1 MMEENAQMSLL
12 PDAVGATQMTM
23 TGEEEIDLSEY
34 EIVRPEFFAH
44 IKEPALTVNVDKIGV
59 NTACVRLMPDV
70 EYVQIL
76 VNRKE
81 KKLLLKPCDE
91 IEITGYRWG
100 KTKEG
105 KRYPTQRTGELFVL
119 TICELMDWNPD
130 YRYKVLG
137 RMVQANGKALI
148 AFDLTSS
155 ECFPKVVNR
164 DGKKVS
170 SRQSIFAEQ
179 WSGKF
184 GPTYSESR
192 RSLAVKTF
200 DNYTVITVNGK
211 KTEVHTAPLKYES
224 TEVFLPMINQSTVDK
239 STEQWLD
246 SIEEQLYYD
255 RWYCGHYHTAKK
267 IEKIQ
272 FMYNDFDEFPEN
284 KDGEIDDEDE
294 LCYECSLYDDNS
306 YLDENGE
313 WVNCCLDC
321 PLNRMNDN

>member
-12 PDAVGATQMTM
+12 PDAVAAAQMTM

-137 RMVQANGKALI
+137 KMVQANGKSLI

-155 ECFPKVVNR
+155 ECSPRWSTGTARKSAAASPSLQNSGAASLVPPIPRAAVLWR
-164 DGKKVS
+164 SRPLITTRS
-170 SRQSIFAEQ
+170 SR
-179 WSGKF
+179 
-184 GPTYSESR
+184 
-192 RSLAVKTF
+192 
-200 DNYTVITVNGK
+200 
-211 KTEVHTAPLKYES
+211 
-224 TEVFLPMINQSTVDK
+224 
-239 STEQWLD
+239 
-246 SIEEQLYYD
+246 
-255 RWYCGHYHTAKK
+255 
-267 IEKIQ
+267 
-272 FMYNDFDEFPEN
+272 
-284 KDGEIDDEDE
+284 
-294 LCYECSLYDDNS
+294 
-306 YLDENGE
+306 
-313 WVNCCLDC
+313 
-321 PLNRMNDN
+321 

>member
-12 PDAVGATQMTM
+12 PDVAAVTQDAAQMTM
-23 TGEEEIDLSEY
+23 TGEEIDLSEY
-34 EIVRPEFFAH
+34 ENVRPEFFAH

-59 NTACVRLMPDV
+59 NTACVRLMPNV

-100 KTKEG
+100 RTKDG
-105 KRYPTQRTGELFVL
+105 KRYPSQRTGELFVL
-119 TICELMDWNPD
+119 TLCEIMDWNPD

-137 RMVQANGKALI
+137 KMVQANGKALI

-170 SRQSIFAEQ
+170 SRQSVFAEQ
-179 WSGKF
+179 WSGTF

-200 DNYTVITVNGK
+200 NNYTVITVNGK
-211 KTEVHTAPLKYES
+211 KTEVHP
-224 TEVFLPMINQSTVDK
+224 Q
-239 STEQWLD
+239 EQPPQQGSMGD
-246 SIEEQLYYD
+246 SL
-255 RWYCGHYHTAKK
+255 
-267 IEKIQ
+267 
-272 FMYNDFDEFPEN
+272 
-284 KDGEIDDEDE
+284 
-294 LCYECSLYDDNS
+294 
-306 YLDENGE
+306 
-313 WVNCCLDC
+313 
-321 PLNRMNDN
+321 

>member
-1 MMEENAQMSLL
+1 MMEENTAQMSLL
-12 PDAVGATQMTM
+12 PDTAAVMQNAVKTAML
-23 TGEEEIDLSEY
+23 GEDEIDLGEY

-44 IKEPALTVNVDKIGV
+44 IKDPALTVNVDKIGV

-100 KTKEG
+100 RTKGG
-105 KRYPTQRTGELFVL
+105 KRYPSQRTGEPFVL
-119 TICELMDWNPD
+119 TLCKIMDWNPD

-137 RMVQANGKALI
+137 KMVRANGQALI

-179 WSGKF
+179 WSGRF

-192 RSLAVKTF
+192 RSLEVKTF
-200 DNYTVITVNGK
+200 EDYTVITVNGK
-211 KTEVHTAPLKYES
+211 KAEVQPKQEAQGMTH
-224 TEVFLPMINQSTVDK
+224 
-239 STEQWLD
+239 EQ
-246 SIEEQLYYD
+246 
-255 RWYCGHYHTAKK
+255 
-267 IEKIQ
+267 
-272 FMYNDFDEFPEN
+272 
-284 KDGEIDDEDE
+284 
-294 LCYECSLYDDNS
+294 
-306 YLDENGE
+306 
-313 WVNCCLDC
+313 
-321 PLNRMNDN
+321 

>member
-12 PDAVGATQMTM
+12 PDAVAAAQMTM

-119 TICELMDWNPD
+119 TLCEIMDWNPD

-137 RMVQANGKALI
+137 KMVQANGKNLI

-184 GPTYSESR
+184 GPTYSESH
-192 RSLAVKTF
+192 RSLEVKTF

-211 KTEVHTAPLKYES
+211 KTEVHPQAQSPQQGSMGDPL
-224 TEVFLPMINQSTVDK
+224 
-239 STEQWLD
+239 
-246 SIEEQLYYD
+246 
-255 RWYCGHYHTAKK
+255 
-267 IEKIQ
+267 
-272 FMYNDFDEFPEN
+272 
-284 KDGEIDDEDE
+284 
-294 LCYECSLYDDNS
+294 
-306 YLDENGE
+306 
-313 WVNCCLDC
+313 
-321 PLNRMNDN
+321 

>member
-1 MMEENAQMSLL
+1 MIEEDTTQMSLL
-12 PDAVGATQMTM
+12 PDTAAVMENAVQTAMQ
-23 TGEEEIDLSEY
+23 GEDEIDLGEY

-44 IKEPALTVNVDKIGV
+44 VKEPALTVNVDKIGV

-100 KTKEG
+100 KTKGG
-105 KRYPTQRTGELFVL
+105 KRYPSQRTGETFVL
-119 TICELMDWNPD
+119 TLCKIMDWNPD

-137 RMVQANGKALI
+137 KMVRANGQALV

-155 ECFPKVVNR
+155 ECFPKLVNR

-179 WSGKF
+179 WRGRF

-192 RSLAVKTF
+192 RSLEVKTF
-200 DNYTVITVNGK
+200 KDYTVITVNGK
-211 KTEVHTAPLKYES
+211 KAEVQPKQEARGMTH
-224 TEVFLPMINQSTVDK
+224 
-239 STEQWLD
+239 EQ
-246 SIEEQLYYD
+246 
-255 RWYCGHYHTAKK
+255 
-267 IEKIQ
+267 
-272 FMYNDFDEFPEN
+272 
-284 KDGEIDDEDE
+284 
-294 LCYECSLYDDNS
+294 
-306 YLDENGE
+306 
-313 WVNCCLDC
+313 
-321 PLNRMNDN
+321 

>member
-1 MMEENAQMSLL
+1 MMEEGTTQMSLL
-12 PDAVGATQMTM
+12 PDMATGMQTALQ
-23 TGEEEIDLSEY
+23 GEDEIDLGEY

-59 NTACVRLMPDV
+59 NAACVRLLPDV

-100 KTKEG
+100 RTKNG
-105 KRYPTQRTGELFVL
+105 KRYPSQRTGEPFVL
-119 TICELMDWNPD
+119 TLCKIMDWNPD

-137 RMVQANGKALI
+137 KMVRANGQALI

-179 WSGKF
+179 WSGRF

-192 RSLAVKTF
+192 RSLEVKTF
-200 DNYTVITVNGK
+200 EDYTVITVNGK
-211 KTEVHTAPLKYES
+211 KAEVKPQQ
-224 TEVFLPMINQSTVDK
+224 EVQGMPH
-239 STEQWLD
+239 EQ
-246 SIEEQLYYD
+246 
-255 RWYCGHYHTAKK
+255 
-267 IEKIQ
+267 
-272 FMYNDFDEFPEN
+272 
-284 KDGEIDDEDE
+284 
-294 LCYECSLYDDNS
+294 
-306 YLDENGE
+306 
-313 WVNCCLDC
+313 
-321 PLNRMNDN
+321 

>member
-1 MMEENAQMSLL
+1 MMEENTAQTSLL
-12 PDAVGATQMTM
+12 PDTAAVMENAVQTAML
-23 TGEEEIDLSEY
+23 GEDEIDLGEY
-34 EIVRPEFFAH
+34 EIVSPEFFAH

-59 NTACVRLMPDV
+59 NAACVRLMPDV

-100 KTKEG
+100 RTKDG
-105 KRYPTQRTGELFVL
+105 KRYPSQRTGEPFVL
-119 TICELMDWNPD
+119 TLCKIMDWNPD

-137 RMVQANGKALI
+137 KMVRANGQALI

-179 WSGKF
+179 WSGRF

-192 RSLAVKTF
+192 RSLEVKTF
-200 DNYTVITVNGK
+200 EDYTVITVNGK
-211 KTEVHTAPLKYES
+211 KAEVQPKQEAQGMTHE
-224 TEVFLPMINQSTVDK
+224 
-239 STEQWLD
+239 
-246 SIEEQLYYD
+246 
-255 RWYCGHYHTAKK
+255 H
-267 IEKIQ
+267 
-272 FMYNDFDEFPEN
+272 
-284 KDGEIDDEDE
+284 
-294 LCYECSLYDDNS
+294 
-306 YLDENGE
+306 
-313 WVNCCLDC
+313 
-321 PLNRMNDN
+321 

>member
-1 MMEENAQMSLL
+1 MMEENTAQTSLL
-12 PDAVGATQMTM
+12 PDTAAVMENAVQTAML
-23 TGEEEIDLSEY
+23 GEDEIDLGEY
-34 EIVRPEFFAH
+34 EIVSPEFFAH

-59 NTACVRLMPDV
+59 NAACVRLMPDV

-100 KTKEG
+100 RTKDG
-105 KRYPTQRTGELFVL
+105 KRYPSQRTGEPFVL
-119 TICELMDWNPD
+119 TLCKIMDWNPD

-137 RMVQANGKALI
+137 KMVRANRQALI

-179 WSGKF
+179 WSGRF

-192 RSLAVKTF
+192 RSLEVKTF
-200 DNYTVITVNGK
+200 EDYTVITVNGK
-211 KTEVHTAPLKYES
+211 KAEVQPKQEAQGMTHE
-224 TEVFLPMINQSTVDK
+224 
-239 STEQWLD
+239 
-246 SIEEQLYYD
+246 
-255 RWYCGHYHTAKK
+255 H
-267 IEKIQ
+267 
-272 FMYNDFDEFPEN
+272 
-284 KDGEIDDEDE
+284 
-294 LCYECSLYDDNS
+294 
-306 YLDENGE
+306 
-313 WVNCCLDC
+313 
-321 PLNRMNDN
+321 

>member
-1 MMEENAQMSLL
+1 MMEEDTTQMSLL
-12 PDAVGATQMTM
+12 PDTAAVMQNAVQTAML
-23 TGEEEIDLSEY
+23 GENEIDLGEY

-100 KTKEG
+100 RTKDG
-105 KRYPTQRTGELFVL
+105 KRYPSQRTGEPFVL
-119 TICELMDWNPD
+119 TLCKIMDWNPD

-137 RMVQANGKALI
+137 KMVRANRQALI

-164 DGKKVS
+164 DGQKVS

-179 WSGKF
+179 WSGRF

-192 RSLAVKTF
+192 RSLEVKTF
-200 DNYTVITVNGK
+200 EDYTVITVNGK
-211 KTEVHTAPLKYES
+211 KAEV
-224 TEVFLPMINQSTVDK
+224 QSKQEAQGMTH
-239 STEQWLD
+239 E
-246 SIEEQLYYD
+246 
-255 RWYCGHYHTAKK
+255 H
-267 IEKIQ
+267 
-272 FMYNDFDEFPEN
+272 
-284 KDGEIDDEDE
+284 
-294 LCYECSLYDDNS
+294 
-306 YLDENGE
+306 
-313 WVNCCLDC
+313 
-321 PLNRMNDN
+321 

>member
-12 PDAVGATQMTM
+12 PDAATVTQDAAQMTM
-23 TGEEEIDLSEY
+23 TGEKIDLGEY

-81 KKLLLKPCDE
+81 KKLLIKPCDE

-100 KTKEG
+100 RTKDG
-105 KRYPTQRTGELFVL
+105 KRYPSQRTGELFVL
-119 TICELMDWNPD
+119 TLCELMDWNPD

-137 RMVQANGKALI
+137 KMVQANGKSLI

-164 DGKKVS
+164 EGKTVS

-184 GPTYSESR
+184 GPT
-192 RSLAVKTF
+192 
-200 DNYTVITVNGK
+200 
-211 KTEVHTAPLKYES
+211 
-224 TEVFLPMINQSTVDK
+224 
-239 STEQWLD
+239 
-246 SIEEQLYYD
+246 
-255 RWYCGHYHTAKK
+255 
-267 IEKIQ
+267 
-272 FMYNDFDEFPEN
+272 
-284 KDGEIDDEDE
+284 
-294 LCYECSLYDDNS
+294 
-306 YLDENGE
+306 
-313 WVNCCLDC
+313 
-321 PLNRMNDN
+321 